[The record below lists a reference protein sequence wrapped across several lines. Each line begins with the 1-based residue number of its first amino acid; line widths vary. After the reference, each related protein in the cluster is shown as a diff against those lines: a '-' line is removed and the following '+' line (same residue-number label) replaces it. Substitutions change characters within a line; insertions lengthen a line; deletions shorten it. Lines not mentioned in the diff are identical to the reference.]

1 MTAVTLFAEQ
11 EIPGTDPP
19 IRLRELRAVLG
30 LSQEKLARLI
40 GVSFATVNR
49 WETGRNPISE
59 RAAIVLRELAEQAGR
74 PAAAPAAPEAAAPRQ
89 EPRSEFVGRE
99 RELDRLRA
107 LASANRLLC
116 LVGPGGIGKTRLA
129 VELARSLEPAL
140 PTTFV
145 ELGRIRE
152 PHLVTSFIAAR
163 LGARDRPGV
172 TGAQALSAAIGTEP
186 RLLVLDEAEQVR
198 EEVADVAAKLLAEA
212 PELRILVTS
221 RRALGSPGERTWA
234 VPPLECPQ
242 FGADPRGYA
251 ESDAV
256 RLFAARAR
264 ERVPR
269 FDLVGADLSLVGEL
283 CRRLGGLPLAIELIA
298 GWIGTLSV
306 AEILAHQSTLLDGR
320 PGVPGEAELLR
331 GVIEASYELL
341 DEAERSL
348 LPQLAVFAGPFTLG
362 DTHAVTGIRMPEL
375 IHSVRALAE
384 ASWLQVHG
392 DGPENRFVLL
402 ETIRSYAARRQA
414 AADRAAGDRALRER
428 HARHFA
434 SVAVESE
441 NGLTTPEAANWLARM
456 DASRPDFEQALAWA
470 QARGEGELGLNA
482 AAGLWRWWLTSGR
495 LAEGRAWLDRAL
507 SAPHDRM
514 GLPAARA
521 LAAASVLA
529 VENGD
534 YPSAAEQG
542 AAALR
547 IFEAHGDRKAAAF
560 AATAV
565 GSAHRYL
572 GDNPA
577 ARRCFERAMNLRRQ
591 LADRRGVSVSLNNLA
606 LLALDDG
613 QFERALELFE
623 ESLLIKRQLGEPRSV
638 ALGLVNL
645 SDVLLRTRRLDR
657 AGNALEEALA
667 LAEGLGDRQLTGTL
681 HCNQAQFDEERG
693 DWASAAAHYTEAI
706 GGHRAAGQ
714 RHDIVVAQ
722 IGLGRV
728 LHRLGRGGEA
738 VKQLR
743 DAEAVASEIGNSTH
757 LASVRAALA
766 EVGEL
771 SRIPPPAGITARE
784 AEVLG
789 LLGRGLT
796 NRQIAAEL
804 YLSVSTV
811 ERHLATVYRKLGL
824 HGRVEAARYAVANGL
839 APAPH

>member
-1 MTAVTLFAEQ
+1 MTAVTPFADQ

-19 IRLRELRAVLG
+19 IRLRELRAALG
-30 LSQEKLARLI
+30 LSQEKLARRL

-59 RAAIVLRELAEQAGR
+59 RAASVLRELAEQARR
-74 PAAAPAAPEAAAPRQ
+74 PAAEPDAAVARQ
-89 EPRSEFVGRE
+89 EPRSEFVGRA
-99 RELDRLRA
+99 RELDRLRG
-107 LASANRLLC
+107 LSSANRLLC
-116 LVGPGGIGKTRLA
+116 LVGPGGVGKTRLA
-129 VELARSLEPAL
+129 VELARSLEPEL

-145 ELGRIRE
+145 ELGSIRE
-152 PHLVTSFIAAR
+152 PRLVTSFIAVR
-163 LGARDRPGV
+163 LGARDRPGA

-198 EEVADVAAKLLAEA
+198 DEVADVAAKLLADA
-212 PELRILVTS
+212 PALRILVTS
-221 RRALGSPGERTWA
+221 RRALGALGERTWA
-234 VPPLECPQ
+234 VPPLECPPP
-242 FGADPRGYA
+242 GADQRAYA
-251 ESDAV
+251 GSDAV

-264 ERVPR
+264 ERVSR
-269 FDLVGADLSLVGEL
+269 FDLAGADLSRVGEL

-306 AEILAHQSTLLDGR
+306 AEILAHQATLLDGR
-320 PGVPGEAELLR
+320 PGVPGEADLLR
-331 GVIEASYELL
+331 GVIEASYALL

-348 LPQLAVFAGPFTLG
+348 LPQLAVFAGPFTLS
-362 DTHAVTGIRMPEL
+362 DTSAVTGIALPEL
-375 IHSVRALAE
+375 IHSIRALAE

-392 DGPENRFVLL
+392 DGSENRFVLL
-402 ETIRSYAARRQA
+402 ETIRSYAARMQTT
-414 AADRAAGDRALRER
+414 ADGGQALRER

-434 SVAVESE
+434 ALAVASE
-441 NGLTTPEAANWLARM
+441 EGLTTPDAADWLARM
-456 DASRPDFEQALAWA
+456 DASWPDVEQALAWA
-470 QARGEGELGLNA
+470 CAEGESELRLGA

-495 LAEGRAWLDRAL
+495 LAEGRGWLGRVLAG
-507 SAPHDRM
+507 PHDRT

-572 GDNPA
+572 GDNAA
-577 ARRCFERAMNLRRQ
+577 ARRFFERSMNLRRQ

-606 LLALDDG
+606 LLALDEG
-613 QFERALELFE
+613 ELERALELFE
-623 ESLLIKRQLGEPRSV
+623 ESLLIKRQLGEPRAV
-638 ALGLVNL
+638 AVGLVNL

-657 AGNALEEALA
+657 AGHAVEEALV
-667 LAEGLGDRQLTGTL
+667 LAEGLGDRQLSGTL
-681 HCNQAQFDEERG
+681 LCNQAQLDEERG
-693 DWASAAAHYTEAI
+693 DWESAAAHYAEAI

-714 RHDIVVAQ
+714 RHDVVVAL

-743 DAEAVASEIGNSTH
+743 DAEAIATEIGNSTH
-757 LASVRAALA
+757 LASVRSALA

-789 LLGRGLT
+789 LLGRGMT
-796 NRQIAAEL
+796 NREIAARL

-824 HGRVEAARYAVANGL
+824 RGRVEAARYAVANGL